1 MTSTTS
7 ITAGPPQRKLIAAW
21 HKAKFAV
28 VALAVGL
35 VAGPFLSN
43 ALGWQV
49 TAGSARAQVRAG
61 IVEQRAAYCEAQARA
76 DVQERNGQI
85 DWRVRNDLANKWA
98 VMPGTKIVELDV
110 VKACALKLARR

>member
-7 ITAGPPQRKLIAAW
+7 TTTGPSRKLGVAW
-21 HKAKFAV
+21 QKAKLAV
-28 VALAVGL
+28 MALAFGL

-49 TAGSARAQVRAG
+49 TASAARAQARAG
-61 IVEQRAAYCEAQARA
+61 IIEQQAAYCEAQARA
-76 DVQERNGQI
+76 DVQERNGQL

-98 VMPGTKIVELDV
+98 AMPGTSVVESGV
-110 VKACALKLARR
+110 VTACALKLARR